1 MRQSTLDDR
10 NGELVYRLIRDGSF
24 NISQPTTFKT
34 INHTLVENEMC
45 RASRSEL
52 SSDGET
58 FCVETD
64 GVSGHEGDPIMVSF
78 LFTHEH

>member
-1 MRQSTLDDR
+1 MRQSILNDR

-24 NISQPTTFKT
+24 DISQPTVFRT

-45 RASRSEL
+45 GSEL
-52 SSDGET
+52 SSGEDG

-64 GVSGHEGDPIMVSF
+64 GVSGHEGDPIMVNF
-78 LFTHEH
+78 L